1 MAPEFGKV
9 VPESGEMRPKPLT
22 PCYGIALARPE
33 FPHLAVLQ
41 PNPAI

>member
-9 VPESGEMRPKPLT
+9 VPEFGEMRPKPLT
-22 PCYGIALARPE
+22 PCHGSALPSWNS
-33 FPHLAVLQ
+33 HLAVLQ